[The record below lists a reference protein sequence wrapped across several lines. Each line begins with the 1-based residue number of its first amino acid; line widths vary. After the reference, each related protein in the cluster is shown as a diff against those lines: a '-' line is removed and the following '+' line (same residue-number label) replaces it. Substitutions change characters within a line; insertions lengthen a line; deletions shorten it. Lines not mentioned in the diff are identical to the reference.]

1 MPSAR
6 TYLFS
11 VDVEDP
17 RLMIPNGER
26 FRPRVEQMTGRF
38 LDWLDR
44 HQFSA
49 TFFVVGDVARRHPDL
64 VREIARRGH
73 EIGCHSNRHIPLD
86 QQSPD
91 EFRADVSEC
100 LEALAGCGAGAVIG
114 YRAPTCSLTEQTS
127 WAYDALAALGIQYS
141 SSVLP
146 APNPLYGWPEFGAA
160 TRRMPSGVLEIPMT
174 IGRFGPLQ
182 VPVGGGVYFRVLP
195 FSLIA
200 RAIARSGSAGPRS
213 NGRGAPD
220 DVVTGYFHPYDIDV
234 DQERFMHAGIKNNR
248 FYHWLMFLGRGKV
261 LDRLDRLVENGLR
274 VETYGR
280 YAARF
285 AA

>member
-1 MPSAR
+1 MSSSR

-17 RLMIPNGER
+17 RLLIANGER
-26 FRPRVEQMTGRF
+26 FRSRVEPMTVRF

-44 HQFSA
+44 HGFSA

-100 LEALAGCGAGAVIG
+100 IEALARCDARAVIG
-114 YRAPTCSLTEQTS
+114 YRAPTCSLTKQTS
-127 WAYDALAALGIQYS
+127 WAYDVLGTLGIQYS

-160 TRRMPSGVLEIPMT
+160 TRRMPSGVLEIPLT
-174 IGRFGPLQ
+174 IGRVGPLR

-195 FSLIA
+195 FLLIA
-200 RAIARSGSAGPRS
+200 RAIDRRASEDA
-213 NGRGAPD
+213 
-220 DVVTGYFHPYDIDV
+220 VTGYFHPYDIDE

-248 FYHWLMFLGRGKV
+248 FYHWLMFLNRGKV
-261 LDRLDRLVENGLR
+261 LPRLDRLVEKGLR
-274 VETYGR
+274 IEPYKS

>member
-1 MPSAR
+1 MPIAR

-11 VDVEDP
+11 VDVEDA

-26 FRPRVEQMTGRF
+26 FRPRVQPMTLRY

-44 HQFSA
+44 HGFSA

-91 EFRADVSEC
+91 EFRADLSEC
-100 LEALAGCGAGAVIG
+100 IEALARCDVGAIVG
-114 YRAPTCSLTEQTS
+114 YRAPTFSLTRTTS
-127 WAYDALAALGIQYS
+127 WAYEILSALGIQYS

-160 TRRMPSGVLEIPMT
+160 ARRMPSGVLEIPMT
-174 IGRFGPLQ
+174 LGRVGPLR
-182 VPVGGGVYFRVLP
+182 VPIGGGVYFRALP

-200 RAIARSGSAGPRS
+200 RAIAR
-213 NGRGAPD
+213 APD
-220 DVVTGYFHPYDIDV
+220 DVVTGYFHPYDIDE
-234 DQERFMHAGIKNNR
+234 DQERYMHAGIKDNR
-248 FYHWLMFLGRGKV
+248 FYHWLMFLNRRGV
-261 LDRLDRLVENGLR
+261 FGRLDRLIANGHR
-274 VETYGR
+274 IETYAS

>member
-1 MPSAR
+1 MLRAISEARFMPAAR

-11 VDVEDP
+11 VDVEDA

-26 FRPRVEQMTGRF
+26 YRPRVEPMTLRY

-44 HQFSA
+44 HGFSA

-64 VREIARRGH
+64 VREIVRRGH

-100 LEALAGCGAGAVIG
+100 LAALARCDAGTVVG
-114 YRAPTCSLTEQTS
+114 YRAPTYSLIKTTS
-127 WAYDALAALGIQYS
+127 WAYDILGALGIQYS

-146 APNPLYGWPEFGAA
+146 APNPLYGWPEFGAT

-174 IGRFGPLQ
+174 LGRVGPLR
-182 VPVGGGVYFRVLP
+182 VPIGGGVYFRVLP

-200 RAIARSGSAGPRS
+200 RAIAR
-213 NGRGAPD
+213 APD
-220 DVVTGYFHPYDIDV
+220 GAVTGYFHPYDIDE
-234 DQERFMHAGIKNNR
+234 DQERYMHAGIKDNR
-248 FYHWLMFLGRGKV
+248 FYHWLMFLNRRSVFG
-261 LDRLDRLVENGLR
+261 RLDRLIAKGHR
-274 VETYGR
+274 VQTYAS